1 MKSESTWWK
10 RLFTVIEIAVVAL
23 TISISLFLCFSD
35 AFNVTTTRDAIDE
48 FLDSPLPG
56 ASPTPHFEPDAFA
69 KGDIEH
75 SVVYPTQ
82 KRIPYGKL
90 LLFILI
96 PSVSVRLVR
105 IAVTYIIEGKK

>member
-1 MKSESTWWK
+1 MKPESTWWK
-10 RLFTVIEIAVVAL
+10 RLFTVMEIAIAGL

-35 AFNVTTTRDAIDE
+35 AFNVTPARDDFDE
-48 FLDSPLPG
+48 VILPG
-56 ASPTPHFEPDAFA
+56 ASPTPRFDPDAFA

-75 SVVYPTQ
+75 SLVYPTQ

-96 PSVSVRLVR
+96 PSVSVRLAR